1 MKHIKTFFIAFIML
15 FAFNFNVSAQSA
27 KWTDIGKYQDNKVLV
42 QKVKQS
48 DGKTFYVMFEIGL
61 KSYHDAHAI
70 TLGQTIGES
79 IETVD
84 YLILLI
90 DKQKDV
96 SIDDML
102 AGKTYL
108 LYSSKAEGI
117 SINNY
122 DAIGF
127 GTPVTKPTLY
137 RIRIK
142 LESMQ

>member
-1 MKHIKTFFIAFIML
+1 MKHIKTFLIALIML
-15 FAFNFNVSAQSA
+15 LSLNINAQSA

-42 QKVKQS
+42 QKAKTN
-48 DGKTFYVMFEIGL
+48 DGKTFYLMMEKGL
-61 KSYHDAHAI
+61 KSYHDIHAI
-70 TLGQTIGES
+70 TLGENITES
-79 IETVD
+79 IETID
-84 YLILLI
+84 YLISLI
-90 DKQKDV
+90 STNTDV
-96 SIDDML
+96 SIDDRL

-108 LYSSKAEGI
+108 LNSSKAEGI

>member
-1 MKHIKTFFIAFIML
+1 MKNIKTFLIAFIML
-15 FAFNFNVSAQSA
+15 LSLNINAQSA

-42 QKVKQS
+42 QKAKQS

-70 TLGQTIGES
+70 TLGKTIEES
-79 IETVD
+79 IDTID

-117 SINNY
+117 SINND